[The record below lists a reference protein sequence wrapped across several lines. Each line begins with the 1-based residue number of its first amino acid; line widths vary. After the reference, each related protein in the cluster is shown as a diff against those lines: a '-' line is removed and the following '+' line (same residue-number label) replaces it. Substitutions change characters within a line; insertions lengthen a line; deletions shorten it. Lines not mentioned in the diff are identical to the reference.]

1 MGFLVLDA
9 TWNLFYQTG
18 NIETYLLLKELEQ
31 QGELSQ
37 EQKQNEKTQSS
48 LDKGIDL
55 PSL

>member
-1 MGFLVLDA
+1 MLDA

-31 QGELSQ
+31 QGQLSQ
-37 EQKQNEKTQSS
+37 EKRQNENTQSS
-48 LDKGIDL
+48 MGDGIDL

>member
-1 MGFLVLDA
+1 MLNA

-31 QGELSQ
+31 QEELNPEQ
-37 EQKQNEKTQSS
+37 EQNNQASS
-48 LDKGIDL
+48 DASKGIDL